1 MTDQTAE
8 VARLM
13 KVTEAVVEELA
24 RQGVLEIVA
33 DYGFDPTE
41 MAKAVIK
48 AADGDVARSRGRKH
62 EPPKGVGS
70 FSRPGGLVPRMGE
83 RGRVGVT
90 SPHIAMFGSIITNVS
105 NCVTTSSVSS
115 RVTFMWCS

>member
-1 MTDQTAE
+1 
-8 VARLM
+8 M

-48 AADGDVARSRGRKH
+48 AAYGDVVPFK
-62 EPPKGVGS
+62 
-70 FSRPGGLVPRMGE
+70 RPQ
-83 RGRVGVT
+83 T
-90 SPHIAMFGSIITNVS
+90 
-105 NCVTTSSVSS
+105 
-115 RVTFMWCS
+115 